1 MGVLVVA
8 KGPSIRLQYFPA
20 NAAWAFTFGDS
31 VLRMGDAE
39 MFFRKRG
46 DAVAEA
52 KRLGLTVER
61 NGSVHVTRAPNPR
74 RNPDLFDSI
83 RFGDRVTIVNRFGQ
97 ERTGKATIHN
107 READLWV
114 LNMGGPHGTPG
125 IATRENVTRVKAGR
139 RNPYGPRAKYRHKRL
154 RSPRRFARKSLRLTP
169 ERKGVRVVVGRLKGE
184 RRRVKRGARKGR
196 PVLTA
201 QAVLTR
207 KRNRAASPPYSERQ
221 AWKAVQEMARRI
233 ARGLKGRAGLE
244 ELEAD
249 AIIMGNLA
257 EYMLDQ
263 VARGVHKNPLLAVF
277 GNPPKGAVTG
287 SDDIQAI
294 LYRHKEDGRD
304 YVHPFGQGVKVQLK
318 RDGSTV
324 IRAAVNARSG
334 VRAIGLPNGSVLLR
348 HPTKPIWRD
357 F

>member
-1 MGVLVVA
+1 VFAHADRRKPTGRGFVVRDMESGFPVDQYNYGGLVPVAVFSTRGRKAAERLAATLTRQLPGRAGNPGRWGSDLRSLGPIKTVAALKRLANRVLAAVRADSRMAAAA
-8 KGPSIRLQYFPA
+8 KFALSHP
-20 NAAWAFTFGDS
+20 
-31 VLRMGDAE
+31 
-39 MFFRKRG
+39 
-46 DAVAEA
+46 DAVLARPELQRELEDIA
-52 KRLGLTVER
+52 
-61 NGSVHVTRAPNPR
+61 R
-74 RNPDLFDSI
+74 RY
-83 RFGDRVTIVNRFGQ
+83 
-97 ERTGKATIHN
+97 A
-107 READLWV
+107 
-114 LNMGGPHGTPG
+114 
-125 IATRENVTRVKAGR
+125 
-139 RNPYGPRAKYRHKRL
+139 NPYSRKARYKHKRL

-169 ERKGVRVVVGRLKGE
+169 ERKGVRVVVGKLKGE
-184 RRRVKRGARKGR
+184 RRRVKRGPRKGR
-196 PVLTA
+196 PVFTA
-201 QAVLTR
+201 QAVLRR
-207 KRNRAASPPYSERQ
+207 KNRAASPPYSERQ

-233 ARGLKGRAGLE
+233 ARGLKGRPGLE

-249 AIIMGNLA
+249 ALIMGNLA

-277 GNPPKGAVTG
+277 GNPVKGAVTG

>member
-1 MGVLVVA
+1 MAKSLAWSTFAGGTSAAEGKHGYSVRTEVGEYHISPVSTQYGRHRGYLARFANTRGVPGITGLWSGIGDKGEPLALHAERIYRSPQAA
-8 KGPSIRLQYFPA
+8 KKAARLHYEA
-20 NAAWAFTFGDS
+20 IVGM
-31 VLRMGDAE
+31 LRG
-39 MFFRKRG
+39 RG
-46 DAVAEA
+46 
-52 KRLGLTVER
+52 
-61 NGSVHVTRAPNPR
+61 
-74 RNPDLFDSI
+74 I
-83 RFGDRVTIVNRFGQ
+83 
-97 ERTGKATIHN
+97 
-107 READLWV
+107 V
-114 LNMGGPHGTPG
+114 LNPYSK
-125 IATRENVTRVKAGR
+125 KAR
-139 RNPYGPRAKYRHKRL
+139 YKHKRL
-154 RSPRRFARKSLRLTP
+154 RSPRRFAPESLRLTR

-196 PVLTA
+196 PVFTA
-201 QAVLTR
+201 QAVLKR

-221 AWKAVQEMARRI
+221 AWQAVKEMAARI
-233 ARGLKGRAGLE
+233 ARGLKGQTGFD

-249 AIIMGNLA
+249 ALIMGNLA

-263 VARGVHKNPLLAVF
+263 LGRGVHKNPMLAVF

-324 IRAAVNARSG
+324 IRAAANARSG